1 MSAFTR
7 CVLYTVSYAP
17 LRRHWR
23 FCAQHMFSFS
33 LRDMFFLKK
42 VLQIIANRTRSPF
55 FFQKTLSL
63 PSFPSS
69 HGSSSRLHLLPDPLR
84 RWAAILPR
92 RCSRGRILGRRRR
105 QGWGGGLFYSWVL
118 LVFFQLKK
126 PKISTNQPLVIF
138 HLPPRL
144 SPTAAASCSPPPPAH
159 LLPSPAA
166 RLPR

>member
-1 MSAFTR
+1 MHDTCSPSL
-7 CVLYTVSYAP
+7 CVIC
-17 LRRHWR
+17 
-23 FCAQHMFSFS
+23 FFKKKSFK
-33 LRDMFFLKK
+33 L
-42 VLQIIANRTRSPF
+42 LQIELAVH

-144 SPTAAASCSPPPPAH
+144 SPTATASCSPPPPAH
-159 LLPSPAA
+159 LLPSPTA
-166 RLPR
+166 RPLC